1 MSVAS
6 TVTFSVLFCS
16 ISSCLALMSGGTWT
30 RASAGAVAWAGLILP
45 DVLPMLIAGRDGLL
59 TFSSVIVV

>member
-1 MSVAS
+1 M
-6 TVTFSVLFCS
+6 TFSILFCS
-16 ISSCLALMSGGTWT
+16 ISSCLALMSGGTRT
-30 RASAGAVAWAGLILP
+30 RASAGALACAGLILP